1 MIEKQPF
8 RSYTLDQDKKSEF
21 EAGKIFTIR
30 LNAEEYKEV
39 LEVMAILRISN
50 TSTALKEMAFVG
62 KNVIS
67 TLFKPS
73 FLKWLTDAERRVDD
87 SKLRKLVAK
96 KEENVIQNL
105 EKCNTNQ

>member
-1 MIEKQPF
+1 MIEKKPF
-8 RSYTLDQDKKSEF
+8 VNYTLEQDKKNEF
-21 EAGKIFTIR
+21 EVGKIFTIR

-39 LEVMAILRISN
+39 LEVMSILRISN

-62 KNVIS
+62 KNVIL

-73 FLKWLTDAERRVDD
+73 FLKWLTDADRRVDD
-87 SKLRKLVAK
+87 SKLRKLIAK

-105 EKCNTNQ
+105 EKGNTI